1 MRNYITCFFIF
12 SLNFVFGQQSKFI
25 AIQRG
30 DELFLEHKVQPK
42 ENWYSVGRIYF
53 ISPKEIAKF
62 NGLSMDKGLGIGQAL
77 KIPLS
82 QSNFTQDADANNG
95 GVPVYHV
102 VEPKETL
109 FKVATVFKATAANI
123 RKWNTLKS
131 DQVNSGSSLIVGY
144 LKPSGLAT
152 VETAPTV
159 AQIAPKEQPIA
170 PAPVP
175 VSKSEPKPE
184 LKKPA
189 ETQAPKA
196 EILPPAPVKTEK
208 IVAGS
213 GQFAP
218 LYEQQSREG
227 KQQML
232 ENPVYGVFKS
242 TSGWQDG
249 KYYVLL
255 NNVVPGTV
263 VKIVSKVNSRQLFA
277 KVLGAVPPGKE
288 SEGMVMRMSN
298 ATVAAL
304 GMSESAV
311 GDVEIFWFN

>member
-1 MRNYITCFFIF
+1 MRNFIICFFIL
-12 SLNFVFGQQSKFI
+12 SSNFVFSQQSKFI

-42 ENWYSVGRIYF
+42 ENWYSIGRIYY

-77 KIPLS
+77 KIPLG
-82 QSNFTQDADANNG
+82 QSNFTQDADPNNG

-144 LKPSGLAT
+144 LKPSVLAS
-152 VETAPTV
+152 VETAPAV
-159 AQIAPKEQPIA
+159 VQIVPKEQPIA

-175 VSKSEPKPE
+175 ASKTEPKSE
-184 LKKPA
+184 LKKSV
-189 ETQAPKA
+189 ENQVPKA
-196 EILPPAPVKTEK
+196 ENLAPAPVRTEK
-208 IVAGS
+208 IIAGS

-218 LYEQQSREG
+218 LYDQQSKEG
-227 KQQML
+227 KQQKL

-242 TSGWQDG
+242 TSGWQDE

-263 VKIVSKVNSRQLFA
+263 VKIVSKSNNRQLFA
-277 KVLGAVPPGKE
+277 KVLGAVPSGKE

-298 ATVAAL
+298 ATLAAL
-304 GMSESAV
+304 GMTESAV
-311 GDVEIFWFN
+311 GSVELSWFN